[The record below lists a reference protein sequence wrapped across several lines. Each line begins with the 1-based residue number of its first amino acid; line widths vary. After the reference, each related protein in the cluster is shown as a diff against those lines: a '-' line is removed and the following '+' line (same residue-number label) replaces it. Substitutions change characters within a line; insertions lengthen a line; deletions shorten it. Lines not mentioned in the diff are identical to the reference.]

1 MKYLL
6 QQEPNV
12 ILNTASPKAQGQL
25 TTMNEI
31 ARYTAY

>member
-6 QQEPNV
+6 QQEPIK
-12 ILNTASPKAQGQL
+12 ILNTARPKAQGQL
-25 TTMNEI
+25 TTINEI